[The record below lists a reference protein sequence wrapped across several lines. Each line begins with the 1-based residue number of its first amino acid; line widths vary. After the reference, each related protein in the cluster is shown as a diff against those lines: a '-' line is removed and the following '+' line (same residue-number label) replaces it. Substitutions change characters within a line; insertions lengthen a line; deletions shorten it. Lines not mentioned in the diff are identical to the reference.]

1 MMTNKAVEYA
11 QGAVNGEKHAPKY
24 VKIQCE
30 DFLRVVNDEDEKYCF
45 DEKLFKKIC
54 RILKVLKMARGP
66 LAGRPIYEA
75 LAGFQWVLIA
85 ATLCVKH
92 KSNMSKRRFQ
102 KIVLEICRKNGKTF
116 IVAVLFLLLFFLE
129 PEFSRFHS
137 VAPTGAL
144 AKEIKE
150 ALEPLLR
157 VNLPVFDKNE
167 FKITRDFI
175 LHKPNSIRYIPLNY
189 STSEMDGRE
198 PAVYI
203 ADEIGALPTN
213 YPIEAMESGQIFVEN
228 PMGFVISTKY
238 PTIDNP
244 LEEEVANA
252 KNVLN
257 GNVEDESLFAL
268 LFEPDDVKDWME
280 DDEILMHGNPL
291 ALEFEDV
298 WNELVKK
305 RQNAINREALR
316 ENFLT
321 KHCNIIYQGAGT
333 ETYVDVTALQKC
345 RTDKIDWAGKAV
357 FVGVD
362 LSQSGDNTSVTMVA
376 LENGTIYAKSFAFL
390 PEGRI
395 EEKSKAEKV
404 DYRRQIANGNA
415 YACGDLTIDYSF
427 IEDFVFGLEGEY
439 GVTIEQVG
447 CDPWNCESSAQKW
460 DEKYNV
466 VMIKQHSSVL
476 HPATKLLYEKI
487 MNQEF
492 AYERNDLMEINYQ
505 NARCSFDTNLNRYV
519 NKKKSSGKVDMVVS
533 TINAV
538 YLLQRDKLDN
548 TGFVVQV
555 I

>member
-1 MMTNKAVEYA
+1 MTNEAIEYA
-11 QGAVNGEKHAPKY
+11 RRAINGQCHAPKY
-24 VKIQCE
+24 VAIQCE
-30 DFLRVVNDEDEKYCF
+30 DFLKVVDGEYEKYFF
-45 DEKLFKKIC
+45 DEKLFRKIC
-54 RILKVLKMARGP
+54 KILKVLKMARGP
-66 LAGRPIYEA
+66 LAGKPIFEA
-75 LAGFQWVLIA
+75 LAGFQWLLITA
-85 ATLCVKH
+85 ALCVKH
-92 KSNMSKRRFQ
+92 RSNPKKRRYQ
-102 KIVLEICRKNGKTF
+102 KIVMEICRKNGKTF
-116 IVAVLFLLLFFLE
+116 IVAVIFLLLFFLE
-129 PEFSRFHS
+129 PDFSKFFS

-157 VNLPVFDKNE
+157 VNTKLFEKREFD
-167 FKITRDFI
+167 IRRDFI
-175 LHKPNSIRYIPLNY
+175 LHRPNSIRYVPLNY

-228 PMGFVISTKY
+228 PLGFVISTKY

-244 LEEEVANA
+244 LEDEVANA

-257 GNVEDESLFAL
+257 GNVEDETLFAL
-268 LFEPDDVKDWME
+268 LYEPDNVKDWME
-280 DDEILMHGNPL
+280 DDEILKQSNPL
-291 ALEFEDV
+291 ALEFEGI
-298 WNELVKK
+298 WQRLVKK
-305 RQNAINREALR
+305 RQDAINRESLR

-333 ETYVDVTALQKC
+333 ETYVDVKLVQRC
-345 RTDKIDWAGKAV
+345 RKESIDWTGRNV

-362 LSQSGDNTSVTMVA
+362 LSQSGDNTSAAMVA
-376 LENGTIYAKSFAFL
+376 LENGVIFAKVFAFL

-395 EEKSKAEKV
+395 DEKSKSEKV
-404 DYRRQIANGNA
+404 DYRKHIANQEA
-415 YACGDLTIDYSF
+415 FACGDLTVDYSF
-427 IEDFVFGLEGEY
+427 IEEFVFSLEEKF
-439 GVTIEQVG
+439 GVNIEQIG

-466 VMIKQHSSVL
+466 VMIKQHSSIL

-487 MNQEF
+487 VDQDF
-492 AYERNDLMEINYQ
+492 AYERNDLMEINFQ
-505 NARCSFDTNLNRYV
+505 NAKCSFDTNLNRYV
-519 NKKKSSGKVDMVVS
+519 NKKKSSGKVDIVVS
-533 TINAV
+533 LINAV

>member
-1 MMTNKAVEYA
+1 MTNKAVEYA
-11 QGAVNGEKHAPKY
+11 KSAISGECHAPKY
-24 VKIQCE
+24 VILQCE
-30 DFLRVVNDEDEKYCF
+30 DFLKVINGESDKYCF

-54 RILKVLKMARGP
+54 KILKVLKMARGP
-66 LAGRPIYEA
+66 MAGKPIYQS
-75 LAGFQWVLIA
+75 LAGFQWLLIA
-85 ATLCVKH
+85 AALCIKY
-92 KSNMSKRRFQ
+92 KDDITKRRYT
-102 KIVLEICRKNGKTF
+102 KVVMEICRKNGKTF
-116 IVAVLFLLLFFLE
+116 VVAVLFMLLFFLE
-129 PEFSRFHS
+129 DPFSRFHS

-150 ALEPLLR
+150 ALEPLLH
-157 VNLPVFDKNE
+157 VNSEIFEKGE

-198 PAVYI
+198 PVVYI

-213 YPIEAMESGQIFVEN
+213 YPIEAMESGQIFVKN
-228 PMGFVISTKY
+228 PIGFVISTKY

-244 LEEEVANA
+244 LEDEVANA

-268 LFEPDDVKDWME
+268 LFEPDNVKDWME
-280 DDEILMHGNPL
+280 DDEILLQGNPL
-291 ALEFEDV
+291 AIEFEETWDR
-298 WNELVKK
+298 LLKK
-305 RQNAINREALR
+305 RQDAINREALR

-333 ETYVDVTALQKC
+333 ETYIDTAAVQRC
-345 RTDKIDWAGKAV
+345 RVDKIDWTGRSV

-362 LSQSGDNTSVTMVA
+362 LSQSGDNTSVTMVSFS
-376 LENGTIYAKSFAFL
+376 NGTIYAKSFAFV
-390 PEGRI
+390 PDARI
-395 EEKSKAEKV
+395 DEKSKTEKV
-404 DYRRQIANGNA
+404 NYRAHIENGSCF
-415 YACGDLTIDYSF
+415 ACGDYTIDYSYV
-427 IEDFVFGLEGEY
+427 EDFVFDLEKNF
-439 GVTIEQVG
+439 GVKVEQIG

-460 DEKYNV
+460 DEKYTV

-492 AYERNDLMEINYQ
+492 AYERNDLMEINFQ

-533 TINAV
+533 MINAV